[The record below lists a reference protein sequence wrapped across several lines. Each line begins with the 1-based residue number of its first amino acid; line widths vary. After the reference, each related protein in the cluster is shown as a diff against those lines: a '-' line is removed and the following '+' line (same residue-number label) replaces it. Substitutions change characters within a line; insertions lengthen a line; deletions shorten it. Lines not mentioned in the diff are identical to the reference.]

1 MGVSEQLPDAG
12 TPTSGHESG
21 EAGEQASGGTS
32 RRVHRSPRYG
42 AFLVT
47 GAVIGVAVAVLS
59 GMIGTGDGSI
69 GTGQL
74 IGYLAMVFGLLGA
87 LLGGAAAV
95 VIERFSRPPSR

>member
-1 MGVSEQLPDAG
+1 MPAPRRPATRAARRV
-12 TPTSGHESG
+12 
-21 EAGEQASGGTS
+21 S
-32 RRVHRSPRYG
+32 RRRAARPGGSTASPRYG